1 MLGKHCIEPRD
12 QATFQPAFL
21 ILKKTHIFPQNGFD
35 AANPFMNTI
44 ITQEGCADFIFHSVS
59 SASRRTYG
67 AAFVPNASFGPPLG
81 WRGG

>member
-1 MLGKHCIEPRD
+1 MHRASRPSHI
-12 QATFQPAFL
+12 PACFL
-21 ILKKTHIFPQNGFD
+21 YFEKKKKHIFLQNGFD

-44 ITQEGCADFIFHSVS
+44 ITQEGRADFIFHSVS

-81 WRGG
+81 WREG